1 MTDRGSDY
9 LNVNRNLPMK
19 TIQFN
24 INKLLGYRIAYNAQ
38 TAKTTLGG
46 KVGKKVGLK
55 GGAKQGFKG
64 GGDRP

>member
-1 MTDRGSDY
+1 
-9 LNVNRNLPMK
+9 MK

-24 INKLLGYRIAYNAQ
+24 VNKLLGYRIAYKAQ
-38 TAKTTLGG
+38 TEKAVLGD
-46 KVGKKVGLK
+46 KVGNKLGLK

>member
-1 MTDRGSDY
+1 
-9 LNVNRNLPMK
+9 MK

-24 INKLLGYRIAYNAQ
+24 INKLLGYRIAYNSQ

-46 KVGKKVGLK
+46 KVGNKVGLK
-55 GGAKQGFKG
+55 GGAKVGKKG